1 MLEEYF
7 TIVGVQSH
15 IGKFMIDVRPT
26 LEPFPGGE

>member
-15 IGKFMIDVRPT
+15 IGKFLIDARPT
-26 LEPFPGGE
+26 LGPLPGKK